1 MIDKESIILMTRQS
15 SRFCLWSMASAL
27 ILFLLVW
34 PHVFP
39 ALSIQEGSEDQITRD
54 NQAKMEK
61 QRRDEAF
68 NKLKEDTE
76 KFYQAAG
83 ELKDMIEKS
92 SPHTYSLQIVKK
104 TEDIEKMLK
113 EIRRRAKEG
122 L

>member
-1 MIDKESIILMTRQS
+1 MMRQNP
-15 SRFCLWSMASAL
+15 RFCLWSLVIAL
-27 ILFLLVW
+27 LLVVLVW
-34 PHVFP
+34 PQVFP
-39 ALSIQEGSEDQITRD
+39 ALSIQEGSEDQIAKDTE
-54 NQAKMEK
+54 AKMEK

-83 ELKDMIEKS
+83 ELKEMIEKS

-104 TEDIEKMLK
+104 TEDIEKLLK

-122 L
+122 Y